1 MGLGKDFE
9 LDKILS
15 ECSLEEQYITNT
27 DLDENELKEIF
38 DDFIKAYSDLEK
50 LYKQEF
56 ENLVTNVPG
65 VHSISGRIKDPN
77 HLIGKIIRN
86 SNDKPDKYNGI
97 TKENYYKLITDL
109 VGFRII
115 VLNKNDWVIINE
127 ALNNLYKKDPE
138 KYINTPE
145 DYLKNYKT
153 DKKQPAYYA
162 EKPKVYITASDSEDE
177 IIKYEKA
184 EIEVDKSR
192 NNYRSLHYIIKKEKF
207 YFEIQV
213 RSLFEEGWLE
223 FEHRVLYPNDRKNQR
238 KKEYVQILNNLSKA
252 ADGLISFYDR
262 YQDAIPNAVDT
273 EHKKEPEKLK
283 QNDSEFDYVDQL
295 DFK

>member
-1 MGLGKDFE
+1 MDFE

-15 ECSLEEQYITNT
+15 ECSLENQYITNT
-27 DLDENELKEIF
+27 DLDENVLKEIF
-38 DDFIKAYSDLEK
+38 DDFIKAYSDFEN
-50 LYKQEF
+50 LYKKEF
-56 ENLVTNVPG
+56 ENLVTNVKG

-97 TKENYYKLITDL
+97 TKDNYYKLITDL

-115 VLNKNDWVIINE
+115 VLNKNDWIIIND
-127 ALNNLYKKDPE
+127 ALNRLYEKDPA
-138 KYINTPE
+138 KYIKVPG
-145 DYLKNYKT
+145 DYLKKYKQ
-153 DKKQPAYYA
+153 DRGQPAYYA
-162 EKPKVYITASDSEDE
+162 EKPKVYITASDSEEE
-177 IIKYEKA
+177 IIKYEQA

-192 NNYRSLHYIIKKEKF
+192 NNYRSLHYIIKKGKF

-252 ADGLISFYDR
+252 ADGIISFYDR
-262 YQDAIPNAVDT
+262 YQDAIPNIVD
-273 EHKKEPEKLK
+273 EKDNKEINNVNP
-283 QNDSEFDYVDQL
+283 NNNEFDYVDQL
-295 DFK
+295 DFN

>member
-1 MGLGKDFE
+1 MGLGKEFD
-9 LDKILS
+9 LDKILA
-15 ECSLEEQYITNT
+15 ECSLESQYINNT
-27 DLDENELKEIF
+27 DLNADELKEIF
-38 DDFIKAYSDLEK
+38 DDFTKASSDLEK
-50 LYKQEF
+50 LYKAEF
-56 ENLVTNVPG
+56 ENLVTNLKG

-115 VLNKNDWVIINE
+115 VLNKNDWDIVNE
-127 ALNNLYKKDPE
+127 ALNKLYVKDE
-138 KYINTPE
+138 ANYITSPQ
-145 DYLKNYKT
+145 DYLKNYKA
-153 DKKQPAYYA
+153 DRNVPAYYA

-177 IIKYEKA
+177 IIKYEQA
-184 EIEVDKSR
+184 DIEVDKSR
-192 NNYRSLHYIIKKEKF
+192 NNYRSLHYIIKKGKF

-252 ADGLISFYDR
+252 ADGIISFYDR
-262 YQDAIPNAVDT
+262 YQDAIPSVNEEAAVT
-273 EHKKEPEKLK
+273 TPESIR
-283 QNDSEFDYVDQL
+283 QDNSDFDYVDQL